1 MRTSAADRFRQ
12 ALRRRREIAIT
23 VRGRR
28 TGRKITLPVWYV
40 LDRTTLWLLA
50 VNGTRTEWFLNVQ
63 ADPTIVIRAGKQ
75 RRTVQGVPLTGRVR
89 VRPVVDRFREKYGRA
104 DVTRYYPR
112 LDAAVKIHLGMP
124 GLAGAAR
131 PRTSR

>member
-1 MRTSAADRFRQ
+1 VRTSAADRFRQ

-50 VNGTRTEWFLNVQ
+50 VNGTRT
-63 ADPTIVIRAGKQ
+63 
-75 RRTVQGVPLTGRVR
+75 RVR

>member
-1 MRTSAADRFRQ
+1 MPDRFRQ

-28 TGRKITLPVWYV
+28 SGRKITLPVWFV
-40 LDRTTLWLLA
+40 LDGDTLWLLA
-50 VNGTRTEWFLNVQ
+50 VNGTRTRWFQNVR
-63 ADPTIVIRAGKQ
+63 AHPTIVIQAGER
-75 RRTVQGVPLTGRVR
+75 RRTVQGVSLTGRVR
-89 VRPVVDRFREKYGRA
+89 VHSVVDRFREKYGRA